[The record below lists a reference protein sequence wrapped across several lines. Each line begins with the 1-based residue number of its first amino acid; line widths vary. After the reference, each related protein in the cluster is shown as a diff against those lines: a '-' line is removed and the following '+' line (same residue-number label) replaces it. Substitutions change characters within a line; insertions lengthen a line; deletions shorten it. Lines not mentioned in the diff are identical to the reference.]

1 MVISEA
7 FKINFDP
14 SKKLMMGFNICKVL
28 NKIMNNILYFTY
40 RIVPEY
46 NLLYVETLLKSQG
59 QE

>member
-14 SKKLMMGFNICKVL
+14 SKKLMMGFTICKVL
-28 NKIMNNILYFTY
+28 NNIMNNILYFTY

-46 NLLYVETLLKSQG
+46 NLLYVETLLKFQG